1 MVSLRSAALLVLL
14 LGVAPTD
21 ASGTDAALTVNP
33 IRRVVSMLQLMQK
46 KVTAEGK
53 KEKELFDKFMC
64 WCETGAEAL
73 EKSIAD
79 AETKIPQ
86 LESSIKEKASEKAQL
101 EGDIG
106 QAKTDKAAAKDA

>member
-1 MVSLRSAALLVLL
+1 MASLRPLVLAALLA
-14 LGVAPTD
+14 GVRP
-21 ASGTDAALTVNP
+21 ASAASADSELTVNP

-64 WCETGAEAL
+64 WCETGGEAL
-73 EKSIAD
+73 AKSIAD

-86 LESSIKEKASEKAQL
+86 LESSIKELAAEKSTL
-101 EGDIG
+101 ESDIEG
-106 QAKTDKAAAKDA
+106 

>member
-14 LGVAPTD
+14 LGVAPAD
-21 ASGTDAALTVNP
+21 ASGADAALAVNP

-64 WCETGAEAL
+64 WCETGGEAL
-73 EKSIAD
+73 AKSIAD

-86 LESSIKEKASEKAQL
+86 LEASIKEAASEKETL
-101 EGDIG
+101 ENDIV
-106 QAKTDKAAAKDA
+106 QAKKDRAEAKE